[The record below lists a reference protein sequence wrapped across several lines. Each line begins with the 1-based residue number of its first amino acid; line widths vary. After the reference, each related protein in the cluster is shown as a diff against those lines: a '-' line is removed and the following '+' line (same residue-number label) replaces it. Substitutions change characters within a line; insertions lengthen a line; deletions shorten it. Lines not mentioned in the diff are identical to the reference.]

1 MRLSWI
7 DALKGFAII
16 LVVFGHIEAGY
27 EKSGIFPSETWILQM
42 IWDFGH
48 TFRMPLFFLLSGY
61 LYEMTWN
68 EQRKISG
75 GW

>member
-16 LVVFGHIEAGY
+16 LVAFGHVEIGY
-27 EKSGIFPSETWILQM
+27 GESGLFPAETQTLQM

-48 TFRMPLFFLLSGY
+48 TFRMPLFFMVSGY

-68 EQRKISG
+68 ERRKISG
-75 GW
+75 G